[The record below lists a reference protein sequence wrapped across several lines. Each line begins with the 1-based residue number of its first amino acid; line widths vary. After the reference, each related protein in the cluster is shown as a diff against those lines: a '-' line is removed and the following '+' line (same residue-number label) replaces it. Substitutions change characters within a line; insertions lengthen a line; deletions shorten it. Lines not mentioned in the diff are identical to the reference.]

1 MKGLRI
7 GTVIAISLT
16 SRLSDMAAFWQ
27 TVRQ

>member
-7 GTVIAISLT
+7 GTVIVISLI
-16 SRLSDMAAFWQ
+16 SRLSDMADFWQ

>member
-7 GTVIAISLT
+7 GTVIVISLT
-16 SRLSDMAAFWQ
+16 SRRSDMAAFWQ